1 MSFLVLASLGLL
13 LIVSRAMAEETVDAA
28 IKEFDLKPLAP
39 SKTDHIVLVGGH
51 SWTKTMYIKL
61 IQQFGLETDVAKHL
75 AESYGDRAWL
85 VASMDAGTGLSWP
98 LHGTRLSP
106 LYPYIEAEARYACR
120 AEYALRA
127 TDFIARR
134 TRLSFLNVQVTLE
147 CLPRVIDI
155 MGEELGWDARRKEEE
170 FDNAFEFLKSMG
182 LPEQTKLKLADVR
195 KARGNLGPLGLAQS
209 QDAQLY
215 ARAQF
220 TADEVSHIREQ
231 FEHLDYVSHPFARR
245 SAR

>member
-1 MSFLVLASLGLL
+1 MLLSLT
-13 LIVSRAMAEETVDAA
+13 VSRAMAEETVDAA
-28 IKEFDLKPLAP
+28 IKEFELKPLAP

-75 AESYGDRAWL
+75 AESYGDRAWV
-85 VASMDAGTGLSWP
+85 VASMDPGTGLSWP
-98 LHGTRLSP
+98 LHGTRLSA

-155 MGEELGWDARRKEEE
+155 MGEELGWDGKRKEEE

-182 LPEQTKLKLADVR
+182 LPEVSLALED
-195 KARGNLGPLGLAQS
+195 S
-209 QDAQLY
+209 
-215 ARAQF
+215 
-220 TADEVSHIREQ
+220 
-231 FEHLDYVSHPFARR
+231 
-245 SAR
+245 